1 MPKTIIKEFDNTG
14 KLSSGGEVV
23 VFIPGAGTIVKGA
36 DANKCVYIPAG
47 SKISDFLSGED
58 KSVEYASS
66 LNALGLNILYCANTT
81 ITANSLDFLL
91 DKNAYKVRFL
101 TSGVLGSYSITKSAT
116 RAKTKDGESGGTE
129 TQAELTVNSVV
140 AKELNRIAVAR
151 MDCVSL
157 IDSTKSTSVDPSDIL
172 AALGKLELQDGSY
185 AATFVDWSGD
195 LPGSFYY
202 LKLVAKLLQGNR
214 RWDSVAGV
222 KRGVGSGYNGPA
234 TLKNELSKYDLD
246 TKYQMREGV
255 SFNGFVKVN
264 NVYTLWGDRTLKQ
277 NSGLTATSFLSI
289 RLLICDICERAYVAA
304 INNTFESNND
314 VTWANYKT
322 SISGLLDQAVADY
335 KIAAYNIVKL
345 TPDATATIRCKIRIV
360 PIEPVEDF
368 VIEIQIENSD
378 VNIKG

>member
-101 TSGVLGSYSITKSAT
+101 TSGVLGSYSF
-116 RAKTKDGESGGTE
+116 AKGEGK
-129 TQAELTVNSVV
+129 AKLTVTSDV

-157 IDSTKSTSVDPSDIL
+157 IDLTKSATKDVDPSDIL
-172 AALGKLELQDGSY
+172 AALENLGLQDGSY